1 MMSRLTKNNKGDYYY
16 PECIERCDGVGT
28 SEKCNECDFCYEICK
43 KLGEYEDL
51 EEKNCGQLAIY
62 DVDKIV
68 ERLKEVSYERF
79 GNDGMGGEYVVNL
92 DDAIKVIRTR
102 ELNCDETQE
111 IRTVLK
117 RMHEILDEAIETN
130 TCGNENELSRM
141 VEAYLPN
148 IEQSYKYF
156 IERMMGVKHE

>member
-1 MMSRLTKNNKGDYYY
+1 MSRLTKNHEGDYYY

-51 EEKNCGQLAIY
+51 EEK
-62 DVDKIV
+62 
-68 ERLKEVSYERF
+68 
-79 GNDGMGGEYVVNL
+79 
-92 DDAIKVIRTR
+92 VIRTR
-102 ELNCDETQE
+102 ELNCDESQE

-117 RMHEILDEAIETN
+117 RMHEILEEAIETN
-130 TCGNENELSRM
+130 ACGNENELSRM

-148 IEQSYKYF
+148 IEKSYKYF
-156 IERMMGVKHE
+156 IERGGKT

>member
-1 MMSRLTKNNKGDYYY
+1 MRLIDADEIVKVLLEQIPLAENVSIFKDI
-16 PECIERCDGVGT
+16 IESQPTAFDIDKVA
-28 SEKCNECDFCYEICK
+28 
-43 KLGEYEDL
+43 
-51 EEKNCGQLAIY
+51 GQ
-62 DVDKIV
+62 
-68 ERLKEVSYERF
+68 LKEVSNE
-79 GNDGMGGEYVVNL
+79 NTGMGGELVVNL

-130 TCGNENELSRM
+130 ACGNENELSRM